1 MESGDATVT
10 AEFEGRFRARGARG
24 GDRWGGTRDAVAIFG
39 VVAVALVVVVAGSTA
54 WLSRWSGYPVPPL
67 HFPGSGLL
75 EGWVRYD
82 GGWYRDIVAHGYSYA
97 VPGYQANVA
106 FFPGYPMVVWVVTQ
120 VIHNIELAGIAVTFL
135 AGLVTAVLFHR
146 WAHDRV
152 DPKTARLAVI
162 ALLLYPYAWYLF
174 GAVYAD
180 ALFLA
185 CAVGAFLLVEAD
197 HPILAGIVGAMAT
210 ATRPIGI
217 ALVLGLVVLTI
228 ERRGGFRH
236 LRALRPADLGVALSA
251 TGLVSWS
258 LYQWN
263 HWGDPLLFVNVEG
276 VPGWDQPAGPRTW
289 FKITFLQRLHHLP
302 GWMNDTLHGTTVTST
317 RPGAEAAYTL
327 SILLQALCVMA
338 AIGLAWVVWRRFGYG
353 YGTYVAAVI
362 AIAALGTKDFLGTGR
377 YLLAAF
383 PLFAALAVVLIDRS
397 AVKIATLGTSAV
409 LLIVLASAYSQGYY
423 VA

>member
-1 MESGDATVT
+1 MNT
-10 AEFEGRFRARGARG
+10 EFEARIPARGSHG
-24 GDRWGGTRDAVAIFG
+24 PDRWEATRDAAVIYG
-39 VVAVALVVVVAGSTA
+39 IVAVALVVVVAASRA

-67 HFPGSGLL
+67 DFPGSWFL

-97 VPGYQANVA
+97 VPGSQGNVA
-106 FFPGYPMVVWVVTQ
+106 FFPGYPMVVWVAAQ
-120 VIHNIELAGIAVTFL
+120 VIRSGTLAGIVVTFL
-135 AGLVTAVLFHR
+135 AGLLAAILFHR

-162 ALLLYPYAWYLF
+162 ALLLYPYAWYLC

-210 ATRPIGI
+210 ATRPVGI
-217 ALVLGLVVLTI
+217 ALVVGLVVLTI
-228 ERRGGFRH
+228 ERRGGFRR
-236 LRALRPADLGVALSA
+236 LRALRPADFGVVVSA
-251 TGLVSWS
+251 AGLVSWS
-258 LYQWN
+258 VYQWRR
-263 HWGDPLLFVNVEG
+263 WGDPWLFVNIEG
-276 VPGWDQPAGPRTW
+276 APGWDQPAGPRTW
-289 FKITFLQRLHHLP
+289 FKITFLQRLHHLV
-302 GWMNDTLHGTTVTST
+302 GWMNGAMNGTTVNGT
-317 RPGAEAAYTL
+317 RPGAEAAYTF
-327 SILLQALCVMA
+327 SIVLQALCVVA

-353 YGTYVAAVI
+353 YGTYVVVVI
-362 AIAALGTKDFLGTGR
+362 TIATIGTKDFLGTGR

-383 PLFAALAVVLIDRS
+383 PLFVALAVVLIDRR
-397 AVKIATLGTSAV
+397 AVRIVTLGISAV
-409 LLIVLASAYSQGYY
+409 LLIVLTSAYSRGYY